1 MMDAW
6 LDSWVDG
13 HLMSGGK
20 EGNKVSVRLTW
31 RDELEKELLS
41 I

>member
-13 HLMSGGK
+13 YLMSGGK
-20 EGNKVSVRLTW
+20 EGNKVSVCLTW
-31 RDELEKELLS
+31 RNELEKELLS